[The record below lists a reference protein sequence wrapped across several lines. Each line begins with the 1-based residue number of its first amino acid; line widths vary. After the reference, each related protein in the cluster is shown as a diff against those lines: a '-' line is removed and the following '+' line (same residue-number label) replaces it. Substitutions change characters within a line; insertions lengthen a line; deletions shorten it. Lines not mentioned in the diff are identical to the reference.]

1 MKNQTN
7 VKIDFTYLDV
17 QNCFKDFYVVPDYQR
32 EYVWGELQVNQL
44 LTDVYDQYSNNSQK
58 EYFIGSTVVFR
69 NPDGQLEIIDGQ
81 QRTTTLFLIIC
92 AFKKIYLDRSI
103 DITLIERMIKDKTL
117 NSKSQ
122 IVDQYKLVL
131 QYKDSSNAII
141 NISSIVPRPKVLAGS
156 SVKLYDAFE
165 FAIAFLN
172 EKFAGENDDELTLF
186 FGYIYHQLKFIQIET
201 PEINDAL
208 RIFETINERG
218 IGLNPMDLLKNL
230 IFRQVERSDFTALN
244 KKWQELILLL
254 NKSNEKPLRFL
265 RYFLMANYKIK
276 SDNGDEIL
284 REDEIYTWI
293 TKPENA
299 KQIRYTES
307 PFDFVDLLLDNA
319 KLYVALLKGQDL
331 EGDNIHL
338 LNIKQLGGGSFR
350 QHLILFLAARHLPAL
365 LMNHLAKQIETL
377 VFYYFI
383 TKEPTKEFE
392 RNFSRWAKDIL
403 ELHDVKSLNTF
414 LENRIQPEIDKRMN
428 NYKQSFLTL
437 DQTSIQQYRIRYI
450 ISKIAQYIDQQRMG
464 VNEHQFL
471 EPYLDIKLE
480 IEHILPYNP
489 DASLR
494 NSIGND
500 YDQIK
505 IRLGNLTLIEKTIN
519 ASMGNK
525 SFYAYK
531 SNEYLK
537 SLYYITKSIVKT
549 EDVGTDTSV
558 NRFNKKLKSF
568 TEWNGQAIN
577 DRQEMLYNLSKEIWS
592 IKLI

>member
-1 MKNQTN
+1 MKNQAN

-17 QNCFKDFYVVPDYQR
+17 QTCFKDFYVIPDYQR

-44 LTDVYDQYSNNSQK
+44 LTDVYDQYSTNSGK

-69 NPDGQLEIIDGQ
+69 NSEGQLEIIDGQ
-81 QRTTTLFLIIC
+81 QRTTTLFLILC
-92 AFKKIYLDRSI
+92 GFKKIYLDRSI
-103 DITLIERMIKDKTL
+103 DTSLIERMIKDKTL

-122 IVDQYKLVL
+122 IVDQYKLIL
-131 QYKDSSNAII
+131 QYKDSSNAIV
-141 NISSIVPRPKVLAGS
+141 NISSMSPRPKVLTGS
-156 SVKLYDAFE
+156 SVKLHDAFD
-165 FAIAFLN
+165 FVVAFLN
-172 EKFAGENDDELTLF
+172 EKFESGNDEELQWF
-186 FGYIYHQLKFIQIET
+186 FGYIYQQLKFIQIQT

-230 IFRQVERSDFTALN
+230 IFRQVERAEFTMLN
-244 KKWQELILLL
+244 KKWQDLISIL

-319 KLYVALLKGQDL
+319 KLYAALLKGQDL
-331 EGDNIHL
+331 TGDNIHL

-350 QHLILFLAARHLPAL
+350 QHLILFLAARHLPISL
-365 LMNHLAKQIETL
+365 LNHLAKQIETL

-403 ELHDVKSLNTF
+403 EVKDEKSLNNF
-414 LENRIQPEIDKRMN
+414 LENRIQPEIEKRIN
-428 NYKQSFLTL
+428 NYKQSFLSL
-437 DQTSIQQYRIRYI
+437 NQTSIQQYRVRYI

-464 VNEHQFL
+464 VNEYQFL

-489 DASLR
+489 DNDLR
-494 NSIGND
+494 NSIGDD
-500 YDQIK
+500 YDQLK
-505 IRLGNLTLIEKTIN
+505 IMLGNLTLIEKTIN

-525 SFYAYK
+525 GFYEYK
-531 SNEYLK
+531 GNEYLK

-549 EDVGTDTSV
+549 EDVGSNTSV

-568 TEWNGQAIN
+568 TQWNGQSIS

-592 IKLI
+592 VKLI